1 MVAIGEYSWFGDNH
15 TPIEPVIPTP
25 VGIQK
30 RRNHDHASSD
40 QKP

>member
-1 MVAIGEYSWFGDNH
+1 MVEIGEYSLFGDNH
-15 TPIEPVIPTP
+15 TPIDPVIPTLA
-25 VGIQK
+25 GIQK